1 MKKSLVF
8 IFGFLLILCVS
19 SFIAGWSLGFAAP
32 FYLSAV
38 SLILFGLLFFLEILG
53 YEIGGSLVTIRK
65 QLNNLEQQNTELKE
79 SVTALAKAI
88 YMVSSENAPAFGF
101 NRAQSTL
108 IDNTL
113 APINHLIDGDIKAAA
128 EEDLKKVIYH
138 DNP

>member
-1 MKKSLVF
+1 MTKSLIF
-8 IFGFLLILCVS
+8 ILSFLFLLCV
-19 SFIAGWSLGFAAP
+19 AAFAAG
-32 FYLSAV
+32 FYLNSASAFALSSAALV
-38 SLILFGLLFFLEILG
+38 FFVAIFSVGVLD
-53 YEIGGSLVTIRK
+53 YKIGGNQVTLEKRVGSLEK
-65 QLNNLEQQNTELKE
+65 ENTELKQ

-101 NRAQSTL
+101 NRAQFKL
-108 IDNTL
+108 VDDTL